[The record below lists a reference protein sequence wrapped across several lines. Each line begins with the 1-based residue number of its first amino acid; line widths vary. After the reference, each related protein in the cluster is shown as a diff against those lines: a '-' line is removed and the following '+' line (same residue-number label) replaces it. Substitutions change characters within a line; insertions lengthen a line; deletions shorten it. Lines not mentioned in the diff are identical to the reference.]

1 MHSAATS
8 GLRPILSILI
18 VAVVY
23 FVSLWRIIKS
33 NRGNKVIECG
43 SIALMISL
51 LMVVL
56 IRFPSLPA
64 WVMPSLGALLL
75 LLCLLT
81 IFFLV
86 AKGVQ
91 AIRHRKSSAE
101 TDTGHTVYGLDY
113 EPRARSPVLAV
124 HISFVALSLG
134 DDVVFVEIL
143 LRHLAKGL
151 FALNLASAKFSAKL

>member
-64 WVMPSLGALLL
+64 WLMPTLGVLLL

-86 AKGVQ
+86 AKGIQ
-91 AIRHRKSSAE
+91 AIRRRKSSAE
-101 TDTGHTVYGLDY
+101 TDTDHTVYGLDY
-113 EPRARSPVLAV
+113 EPRNTK
-124 HISFVALSLG
+124 
-134 DDVVFVEIL
+134 EKWL
-143 LRHLAKGL
+143 LRMVYWGTSMLVAFIWWEYVK
-151 FALNLASAKFSAKL
+151 AR